1 VNTTLRRAVI
11 ATAAVSMA
19 LGLAACGKAGGAKST
34 TASTSSGFR
43 IGIALPENQTA
54 RYEAYDRPMMVAKI
68 KALCPKCSVD
78 YENAGGD
85 ANTQQQQV
93 DTLINDGDKVIILDS
108 VDYKAIE
115 SSVEKAHKKGV
126 KIVAYDRLA
135 QGPVDAYTSFD
146 NTAVGKQQ
154 GQGLLAAMGSKATP
168 KSKII
173 MINGDK
179 GDPNAAQ
186 FKAGALSVLQGK
198 VDIAAAYDTTGWLA
212 NNANQE
218 VAGAISR
225 IGAKNVAAVYS
236 ANDGMAAGV
245 VSALKA
251 AHINPIPPV
260 SGQDAQIDGV
270 QRVVQGTQAFTIYKP
285 YRDEANAAVEMAI
298 DLVTGKSLASVAPQ
312 KADNG
317 TSKTIPSDLIATTIL
332 TRKNV
337 TQTVIDGG
345 LYTAAKIC
353 AGQYATACAKLG
365 LK

>member
-1 VNTTLRRAVI
+1 
-11 ATAAVSMA
+11 MA
-19 LGLAACGKAGGAKST
+19 LTMAACGKAGGGDSGA
-34 TASTSSGFR
+34 ASVSSGFK

-54 RYEAYDRPMMVAKI
+54 RYEAYDKPMMVAKI
-68 KALCPKCSVD
+68 SQLCPKCHVD
-78 YENAGGD
+78 YENATGNP
-85 ANTQQQQV
+85 NTQQQQV

-108 VDYKAIE
+108 VDYKAIQ

-146 NTAVGKQQ
+146 NTSVGEQQ

-186 FKAGALSVLQGK
+186 FKAGAHKELDGK
-198 VDIAAAYDTTGWLA
+198 VDIAAEYDTNGWLA

-225 IGAKNVAAVYS
+225 IGAKNIAAVYS

-245 VSALKA
+245 ISALQS
-251 AHINPIPPV
+251 AHISPLPPV

-270 QRVVQGTQAFTIYKP
+270 QRVVAGTQAFTIYKP

-298 DLVTGKSLASVAPQ
+298 DLVTGKSLSSVAPT
-312 KADNG
+312 KSDNG
-317 TSKTIPSDLIATTIL
+317 TSSSIPSDLIATTIL
-332 TRKNV
+332 TQKNV
-337 TQTVIDGG
+337 QQTVIAGG

-353 AGQYATACAKLG
+353 TGQYASACTKIG